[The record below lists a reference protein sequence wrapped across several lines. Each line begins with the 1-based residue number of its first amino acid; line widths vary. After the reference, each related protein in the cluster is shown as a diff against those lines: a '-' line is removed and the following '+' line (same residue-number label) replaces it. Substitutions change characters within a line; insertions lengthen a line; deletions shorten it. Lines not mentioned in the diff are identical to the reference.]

1 MKTLHKWWILFLLGG
16 TTLARGEHPDNSA
29 LGYYLAFPRIDLPA
43 TFSTNPAWLQLE
55 LKEQVAYRCDLITA
69 SGRWHLPYEPGRRTN
84 FIPYATGTRTF
95 SENHIFTGTFGY
107 RYQLQTDKLWVHNQ
121 APYNGNPF
129 LFGDS
134 TLGGFQLRGLFWEV
148 GYGNQLGRQWH
159 SGIAL
164 FYNVDE
170 EYKTVFP
177 KSQVKHRD
185 LALRIGAGYHG
196 AKGNRC
202 GLSLS
207 YFDFQEIMET
217 SQYTLEQDKSPIF
230 IKIRATDN
238 PLLTYGQT
246 SEERLFAIQGFN
258 LGLDGRWQYMRPI
271 LTYHLNA
278 ERVQAQ
284 NVDGGAY
291 PIKQGRWHVQR
302 IYYQAILENR
312 LGRSSGVKVFSAGSL
327 TEQWG
332 QHPEINQKIYT
343 FRTRQITGGASWY
356 WFLGKH
362 WVAIPTLF
370 YTSATYKRTDLY
382 NGNLQYFPQHSLG
395 FQQQFALN
403 VQTRTR
409 VELTAGFK
417 RYTAESELFSERQD
431 WYYQQITVREIEYYE
446 SATTTWWG
454 ELSLRILS
462 SPQRYGLV
470 GRLRYA
476 IDQPTDKTT
485 NTRREHLIFNL
496 SLEH

>member
-1 MKTLHKWWILFLLGG
+1 
-16 TTLARGEHPDNSA
+16 
-29 LGYYLAFPRIDLPA
+29 
-43 TFSTNPAWLQLE
+43 
-55 LKEQVAYRCDLITA
+55 
-69 SGRWHLPYEPGRRTN
+69 
-84 FIPYATGTRTF
+84 
-95 SENHIFTGTFGY
+95 
-107 RYQLQTDKLWVHNQ
+107 
-121 APYNGNPF
+121 
-129 LFGDS
+129 
-134 TLGGFQLRGLFWEV
+134 
-148 GYGNQLGRQWH
+148 
-159 SGIAL
+159 
-164 FYNVDE
+164 
-170 EYKTVFP
+170 
-177 KSQVKHRD
+177 
-185 LALRIGAGYHG
+185 
-196 AKGNRC
+196 
-202 GLSLS
+202 
-207 YFDFQEIMET
+207 
-217 SQYTLEQDKSPIF
+217 
-230 IKIRATDN
+230 
-238 PLLTYGQT
+238 LTYGQT

-258 LGLDGRWQYMRPI
+258 LGLDGRWQHKRPI

-278 ERVQAQ
+278 EKVQAQ

-291 PIKQGRWHVQR
+291 PIKQGRWYVQR
-302 IYYQAILENR
+302 IYYQAMLENR

-362 WVAIPTLF
+362 WEAIPTLF

-409 VELTAGFK
+409 LELTAGFK
-417 RYTAESELFSERQD
+417 RYTAESELFSEGQD
-431 WYYQQITVREIEYYE
+431 WYYQQITVREIEYYQ

-476 IDQPTDKTT
+476 IDEPIDKTT